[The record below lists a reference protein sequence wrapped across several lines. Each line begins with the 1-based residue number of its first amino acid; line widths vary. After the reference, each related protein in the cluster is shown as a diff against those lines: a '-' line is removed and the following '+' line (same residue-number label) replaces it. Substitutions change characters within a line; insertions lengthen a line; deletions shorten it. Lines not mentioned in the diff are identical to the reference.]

1 MDKVWN
7 TKNFPKEIKETL
19 VNPIAN
25 KIKDIIKKEDIEPID
40 FKDVVIMDC
49 CTKDD
54 GTKEATICLP
64 QRLADLPPYT
74 DWQIKVP
81 LMRRY
86 GKVELL
92 KDDIKYIDLP
102 NNMMLYRVKFKDIP
116 DKDKCDPIREEYCNG
131 YKAAYVKVP
140 EEVRDSRLEPN
151 DEIRKRKIEKYILE
165 KLSKKYNTNIELIE
179 VSWKVEVDPCCG
191 VVPAPED
198 FNKYLVVYHVPHHK
212 D

>member
-1 MDKVWN
+1 MDKVSN
-7 TKNFPKEIKETL
+7 TTNFLKEIKETL

-25 KIKDIIKKEDIEPID
+25 KIKDIIKEEDIKPID
-40 FKDVVIMDC
+40 FNDTRVVFESLN
-49 CTKDD
+49 DD
-54 GTKEATICLP
+54 GTWEATICLP

-81 LMRRY
+81 LMKLY

-92 KDDIKYIDLP
+92 KDNIKYIDLP
-102 NNMMLYRVKFKDIP
+102 NNMMLFNVKFKDIP
-116 DKDKCDPIREEYCNG
+116 DNDKCNPIRDEYCDE

-140 EEVRDSRLEPN
+140 EKVRDPRLEPN
-151 DEIRKRKIEKYILE
+151 NEIRERKIEKYILE

-179 VSWKVEVDPCCG
+179 VSWRNDP
-191 VVPAPED
+191 VYFD
-198 FNKYLVVYHVPHHK
+198 DYLAVYHVPHHK

>member
-1 MDKVWN
+1 MDKVSN
-7 TKNFPKEIKETL
+7 IKNFFKETL
-19 VNPIAN
+19 INPIVN
-25 KIKDIIKKEDIEPID
+25 KIKKEMNKTKKEEKDIKPIN
-40 FKDVVIMDC
+40 FKDTTVMLTSIN
-49 CTKDD
+49 KD
-54 GTKEATICLP
+54 GTWQANICLP
-64 QRLADLPPYT
+64 QYLSDLPPYT
-74 DWQIKVP
+74 LWQLKVP
-81 LMRRY
+81 LMRVY

-179 VSWKVEVDPCCG
+179 VSWREDP
-191 VVPAPED
+191 VH
-198 FNKYLVVYHVPHHK
+198 FNDYLAVYRVHNHK